1 MIPFTGDTHELQF
14 RKSPAQK
21 WFLGLYHRTSAP
33 LLNAQKSFSN
43 DSQGMYIVGADG
55 TSYGYTNDH
64 DPSNI
69 NEAMN
74 RALARFR
81 THPPHPVVISDAEV
95 HAPYAVAPPPK
106 GAVVRV
112 FTRITP
118 LPPGCIGLNRSVG
131 RDYLW
136 IYPGEIRAML
146 ARVMPP
152 AQSFQLPSALIL
164 RIARFHLVDNVR
176 GSPDMWGLKEIKQL
190 HFDARVI
197 RRTSQ
202 GADIFFTG
210 RFALNHGGGKRG
222 YEGKIEGRFSLAAAG
237 ETITRFR
244 ALATGK
250 AWGDGTYNPNAP
262 KGRYPLA
269 IALVDASDPASRIV
283 PPEAVS
289 TENTD
294 RAYRD
299 PTQPSNLR

>member
-1 MIPFTGDTHELQF
+1 VIPFTGDTHELQF
-14 RKSPAQK
+14 RKSPAQQ

-81 THPPHPVVISDAEV
+81 AHPPHPVVISDAEV
-95 HAPYAVAPPPK
+95 HARFAVAPPPK
-106 GAVVRV
+106 GVVVRV

-118 LPPGCIGLNRSVG
+118 LPQGCIGLNKGIG

-136 IYPGEIRAML
+136 IYPEEIQAML
-146 ARVMPP
+146 VRTGKPSQP
-152 AQSFQLPSALIL
+152 FKLPGNLVL

-176 GSPDMWGLKEIKQL
+176 GSPDMWGLKEIKAL
-190 HFDARVI
+190 HFDAHVA
-197 RRTSQ
+197 RRTPQ
-202 GADIFFTG
+202 ETDVAFTG
-210 RFALNHGGGKRG
+210 RFALNHGEGQRG
-222 YEGKIEGRFSLAAAG
+222 YEGRIEGQFTLTAAG

-269 IALVDASDPASRIV
+269 VALTDATDPASQTV

-299 PTQPSNLR
+299 PTLPSNLR